1 MPPTRKGADAR
12 HEIVRHI
19 PATLYAWIAI
29 EATIMIWT
37 ASTVSDTKW
46 KIIAAAIAEKAKPTV
61 LERLAATKITI
72 DTATHKGASCATSAR
87 PYRDQ
92 PRCQA
97 PAPTVVMASKT
108 SVTRPI
114 LRPSGGVAK
123 ADMTN
128 PPTKGLRW
136 VAFSLCL

>member
-29 EATIMIWT
+29 EGTIMIWT
-37 ASTVSDTKW
+37 ASTVSDTRW

-87 PYRDQ
+87 PCRNQ
-92 PRCQA
+92 AKCQL
-97 PAPTVVMASKT
+97 PAPTTVPVIRKKLA
-108 SVTRPI
+108 RQI
-114 LRPSGGVAK
+114 
-123 ADMTN
+123 
-128 PPTKGLRW
+128 
-136 VAFSLCL
+136 

>member
-1 MPPTRKGADAR
+1 
-12 HEIVRHI
+12 
-19 PATLYAWIAI
+19 
-29 EATIMIWT
+29 MIWT
-37 ASTVSDTKW
+37 ASTVSDTRW
-46 KIIAAAIAEKAKPTV
+46 KIIAAAMAEKAKPTV
-61 LERLAATKITI
+61 LESPAATKITI
-72 DTATHKGASCATSAR
+72 DTATHDGTSCARSAR

-128 PPTKGLRW
+128 PPTKGPTLGR
-136 VAFSLCL
+136 VLAVS